1 MVARTRLSVTLCLV
15 TINAATTATAAA
27 AAVILPQVLHQL
39 IKIRV
44 FTKQLQIL
52 LL

>member
-1 MVARTRLSVTLCLV
+1 MLCLV
-15 TINAATTATAAA
+15 TITAATTATAAA
-27 AAVILPQVLHQL
+27 AVVLPQVLHQL
-39 IKIRV
+39 IKIRE

>member
-15 TINAATTATAAA
+15 TIAAATTATAA
-27 AAVILPQVLHQL
+27 AAVILPQVLHKL
-39 IKIRV
+39 IKIRE

>member
-1 MVARTRLSVTLCLV
+1 MLCLV
-15 TINAATTATAAA
+15 NITAATAAA
-27 AAVILPQVLHQL
+27 AAAILPQVLHKL
-39 IKIRV
+39 IKIRE